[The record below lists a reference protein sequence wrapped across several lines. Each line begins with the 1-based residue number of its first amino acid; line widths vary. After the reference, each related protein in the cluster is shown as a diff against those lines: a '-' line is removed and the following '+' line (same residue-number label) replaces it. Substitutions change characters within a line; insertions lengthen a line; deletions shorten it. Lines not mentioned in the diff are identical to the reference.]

1 MTLAAKGSRQIT
13 VDGVAFRWKV
23 RGRPTYSQAN
33 GWTPLTFVAE
43 HAERPG
49 ALLVVT
55 LPYAHPGNGMA
66 LRAAVVLPGTVAEA
80 ISQALA
86 GGWRPSVP
94 GPPFVLA
101 LDEQAVT
108 AIP

>member
-33 GWTPLTFVAE
+33 GWKPLTFVAE
-43 HAERPG
+43 HAEEPG
-49 ALLVVT
+49 ALLVVAM
-55 LPYAHPGNGMA
+55 PYAHPDNWMG
-66 LRAAVVLPGTVAEA
+66 LPAAAVLPGTVASA
-80 ISQALA
+80 ITQALA
-86 GGWRPSVP
+86 DGWRPAVP
-94 GPPFVLA
+94 GPPFALA
-101 LDEQAVT
+101 LDEQAVA